1 MTKKEKDF
9 IRHLENTSREVS
21 SWPTWKQ
28 TLLGGKATVKDSHPS
43 KRKLVK
49 TDKSFGE

>member
-9 IRHLENTSREVS
+9 IRHLENASREVS

-28 TLLGGKATVKDSHPS
+28 TLLGGKATVKDSQENLSLS
-43 KRKLVK
+43 KRKLIK
-49 TDKSFGE
+49 K